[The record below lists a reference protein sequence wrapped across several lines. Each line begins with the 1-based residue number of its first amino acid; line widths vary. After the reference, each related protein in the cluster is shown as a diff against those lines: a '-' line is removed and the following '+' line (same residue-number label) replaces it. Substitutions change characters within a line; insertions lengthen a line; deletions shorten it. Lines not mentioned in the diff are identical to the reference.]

1 MGWTDEHLHQF
12 TIRGRRYGE
21 AREGAM
27 RFSMV
32 KTALTLSERQRLG
45 SVLREKSRNS
55 CFGSFGTLNRMK
67 P

>member
-1 MGWTDEHLHQF
+1 MGWTDEHLHQI
-12 TIRGRRYGE
+12 TIRGRRYCE
-21 AREGAM
+21 PREGAM
-27 RFSMV
+27 QFSV
-32 KTALTLSERQRLG
+32 AATALTLSERQRLG